1 MTVKIINSSNV
12 EPLLDWSELVTDLID
27 GHSRPKAQIRDII
40 LSRKDDTLLSRTAW
54 IDGLGQLVKT
64 ATIFPKNKNTSLP
77 VINGTV
83 SLFSDQTGEL
93 EAFIDFHLLTKWK
106 TAADSLLATKYLAR
120 KNSEKILLVGSG
132 NMSSAMVA
140 AYKTIFPDA
149 NYYIWSRSLENASI
163 FSKKHA
169 VTLVQNLKKGVE
181 EADIICTATMSIMPL
196 IKGKWLRPGQH
207 LDLIGSYR
215 PDMREI
221 DDIAIK
227 KGRIFVDSFDTT
239 VEHIGELK
247 IPLQSRV
254 IKRED
259 ILADFYSLNKF
270 KRKSQN
276 EITIAKNGGGAHL
289 DLMTSKYILKK
300 WKTIHN

>member
-12 EPLLDWSELVTDLID
+12 ELLLDWSELVTDLID

-64 ATIFPKNKNTSLP
+64 ATIFPKNTSIP
-77 VINGTV
+77 AINGAV
-83 SLFSDQTGEL
+83 SLFSDETGEL

-181 EADIICTATMSIMPL
+181 EADIICTATMSIKPL
-196 IKGKWLRPGQH
+196 IKGEWLRPGQH

-259 ILADFYSLNKF
+259 ISADFYSLNKF

>member
-12 EPLLDWSELVTDLID
+12 ELLLDWSELVTDLID

-64 ATIFPKNKNTSLP
+64 ATIFPKNTSIP
-77 VINGTV
+77 AINGAV
-83 SLFSDQTGEL
+83 SLFSDETGEL

-149 NYYIWSRSLENASI
+149 NYYIWSRSLENASN

-181 EADIICTATMSIMPL
+181 EADIICTATMSIKPL
-196 IKGKWLRPGQH
+196 IKGEWLRPGQH

-259 ILADFYSLNKF
+259 ISADFYSLNKF

-300 WKTIHN
+300 WETIHN

>member
-1 MTVKIINSSNV
+1 VTVKIINSSNV
-12 EPLLDWSELVTDLID
+12 ELLLDWSELVTDLID

-64 ATIFPKNKNTSLP
+64 ATIFPKNTSIP
-77 VINGTV
+77 AINGAV
-83 SLFSDQTGEL
+83 SLFSDETGEL

-149 NYYIWSRSLENASI
+149 NYYIWSRSLENASN

-181 EADIICTATMSIMPL
+181 EADIICTATMSIKPL
-196 IKGKWLRPGQH
+196 IKGEWLRPGQH

-259 ILADFYSLNKF
+259 ISADFYSLNKF

>member
-12 EPLLDWSELVTDLID
+12 ELLLDWSELVTDLID

-64 ATIFPKNKNTSLP
+64 ATIFPKNTSIP
-77 VINGTV
+77 AINGAV
-83 SLFSDQTGEL
+83 SLFSDETGEL

-149 NYYIWSRSLENASI
+149 NYYIWSRSLENASN

-181 EADIICTATMSIMPL
+181 EADIICTATMSIKPL
-196 IKGKWLRPGQH
+196 IKGEWLRPGQH

-259 ILADFYSLNKF
+259 ISADFYSLNKF

>member
-12 EPLLDWSELVTDLID
+12 ELLLDWSELVTDLID

-64 ATIFPKNKNTSLP
+64 ATIFPKNTSIP
-77 VINGTV
+77 AINGAV
-83 SLFSDQTGEL
+83 SLFSDETGEL

-181 EADIICTATMSIMPL
+181 EADIICTATMSIKPL
-196 IKGKWLRPGQH
+196 IKGEWLRPGQH

-259 ILADFYSLNKF
+259 ISADFYSLNKF

-300 WKTIHN
+300 WKTIHD

>member
-1 MTVKIINSSNV
+1 M
-12 EPLLDWSELVTDLID
+12 
-27 GHSRPKAQIRDII
+27 
-40 LSRKDDTLLSRTAW
+40 
-54 IDGLGQLVKT
+54 
-64 ATIFPKNKNTSLP
+64 
-77 VINGTV
+77 
-83 SLFSDQTGEL
+83 
-93 EAFIDFHLLTKWK
+93 
-106 TAADSLLATKYLAR
+106 
-120 KNSEKILLVGSG
+120 
-132 NMSSAMVA
+132 
-140 AYKTIFPDA
+140 
-149 NYYIWSRSLENASI
+149 
-163 FSKKHA
+163 
-169 VTLVQNLKKGVE
+169 E

>member
-64 ATIFPKNKNTSLP
+64 ATIFPKNTSIP
-77 VINGTV
+77 AINGAV
-83 SLFSDQTGEL
+83 SLFSDETGEL

-259 ILADFYSLNKF
+259 ISADFYSLNKF

>member
-1 MTVKIINSSNV
+1 VTVKIINSSNV
-12 EPLLDWSELVTDLID
+12 ELLLDWSELVTDLID

-64 ATIFPKNKNTSLP
+64 ATIFPKNTSIP
-77 VINGTV
+77 AINGAV
-83 SLFSDQTGEL
+83 SLFSDETGEL

-149 NYYIWSRSLENASI
+149 NYYIWSRSLENASN

-181 EADIICTATMSIMPL
+181 EADIICTATMSIKPL
-196 IKGKWLRPGQH
+196 IKGEWLRPGQH

-259 ILADFYSLNKF
+259 ISADFYSLNKF

-300 WKTIHN
+300 WKTIHD

>member
-1 MTVKIINSSNV
+1 
-12 EPLLDWSELVTDLID
+12 
-27 GHSRPKAQIRDII
+27 
-40 LSRKDDTLLSRTAW
+40 
-54 IDGLGQLVKT
+54 
-64 ATIFPKNKNTSLP
+64 
-77 VINGTV
+77 
-83 SLFSDQTGEL
+83 
-93 EAFIDFHLLTKWK
+93 
-106 TAADSLLATKYLAR
+106 
-120 KNSEKILLVGSG
+120 
-132 NMSSAMVA
+132 
-140 AYKTIFPDA
+140 
-149 NYYIWSRSLENASI
+149 
-163 FSKKHA
+163 
-169 VTLVQNLKKGVE
+169 
-181 EADIICTATMSIMPL
+181 
-196 IKGKWLRPGQH
+196 
-207 LDLIGSYR
+207 
-215 PDMREI
+215 MREI

>member
-12 EPLLDWSELVTDLID
+12 ELLLDWSELVTDLID

-64 ATIFPKNKNTSLP
+64 ATIFPKNTSIP
-77 VINGTV
+77 AINGAV
-83 SLFSDQTGEL
+83 SLFSDETGEL

-181 EADIICTATMSIMPL
+181 EADIICTATMSIKPL
-196 IKGKWLRPGQH
+196 IKGEWLRPGQH

-259 ILADFYSLNKF
+259 ISADFYSLNKF

-300 WKTIHN
+300 WETIHN

>member
-64 ATIFPKNKNTSLP
+64 ATIFPKNTSIP
-77 VINGTV
+77 AINGAV
-83 SLFSDQTGEL
+83 SLFSDETGEL

-181 EADIICTATMSIMPL
+181 EADIICTATMSIKPL
-196 IKGKWLRPGQH
+196 IKGEWLRPGQH

-259 ILADFYSLNKF
+259 ISADFYSLNKF

>member
-12 EPLLDWSELVTDLID
+12 ELLLDWSELVTDLID

-64 ATIFPKNKNTSLP
+64 ATIFPKNTSIP
-77 VINGTV
+77 AINGAV
-83 SLFSDQTGEL
+83 SLFSDETGEL

-149 NYYIWSRSLENASI
+149 NYYIWSRSLENASN

-181 EADIICTATMSIMPL
+181 EADIICTATMSIKPL
-196 IKGKWLRPGQH
+196 IKGEWLRPGQH